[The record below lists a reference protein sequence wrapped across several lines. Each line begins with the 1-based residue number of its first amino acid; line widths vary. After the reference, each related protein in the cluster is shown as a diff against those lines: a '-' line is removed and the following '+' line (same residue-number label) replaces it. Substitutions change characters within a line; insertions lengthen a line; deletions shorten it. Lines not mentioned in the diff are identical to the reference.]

1 MTAASNAIAT
11 MDQTVSGFISTTK
24 AAVTHSMKT
33 LSFHAL
39 NGLNG
44 LAKDVLK
51 SFEPKLENVFNQ
63 METKEPP
70 ESTVLVKAKEKY
82 LVEEKN

>member
-1 MTAASNAIAT
+1 MTAASNATAT
-11 MDQTVSGFISTTK
+11 MDQTASGFISTTK
-24 AAVTHSMKT
+24 AAATHSMKT
-33 LSFHAL
+33 LNSHAL
-39 NGLNG
+39 NGPNG
-44 LAKDVLK
+44 LAKDVRK
-51 SFEPKLENVFNQ
+51 SSEPKQENAFNQ